1 MANQTLV
8 RHVNERR
15 LLTVLRVE
23 GARPRAALARRL
35 SLTRAAVT
43 SMIDDLLKRG
53 LVREIASPQD
63 PIPGK
68 RDVGRPGIDVGL
80 NPGGAH
86 FLGVEIGVGAVRFAL
101 FDLSAEVVDTEAVPL
116 PEAPSPADV
125 VSLVA
130 RKLADLRSK
139 KLCRETVR
147 AVGVTVP
154 GLVRSDG
161 YVINL
166 PILGWKKLNLA
177 RMLDQELDVPCYVE
191 NNANAAAFGEIY
203 SSPRPNDAVVVY
215 LKLGTGCGGAVII
228 NDRLLRGADGLGTEF
243 GHIHIESDGP
253 LCSCGQRGC
262 LETFVNLKALQRYF
276 TREEVDEFHVD
287 LRLPG
292 KIAVLLTKQD
302 PEARK
307 AVDELSAHLAK
318 GLINITNIFNPSE
331 IVLGGAM
338 LPILAEVCEAMKQ
351 PLRRGIIPGMTVPT
365 LTVSRLGEFECAIG
379 AAATAHHEEFDLSNL
394 DLST

>member
-23 GARPRAALARRL
+23 GAQPRAALARRL

-43 SMIDDLLKRG
+43 SMVDDLLKRG
-53 LVREIASPQD
+53 LVREVASAQEPSQ
-63 PIPGK
+63 GK
-68 RDVGRPGIDVGL
+68 REVGRPGIDVGL

-86 FLGVEIGVGAVRFAL
+86 FLGVEIGVGVVRFAL
-101 FDLSAEVVDTEAVPL
+101 FDLSAEVVDTETVPL
-116 PEAPSPADV
+116 PEAPTPADV
-125 VSLVA
+125 VGLVA
-130 RKLADLRSK
+130 RKLSELRGK
-139 KLCRETVR
+139 RLYRDTVR

-166 PILGWKKLNLA
+166 PILGWKKINLS

-215 LKLGTGCGGAVII
+215 LKLGTGCGGAVIV

-243 GHIHIESDGP
+243 GHIRTETDGP
-253 LCSCGQRGC
+253 LCSCGHRGC
-262 LETFVNLKALQRYF
+262 LETFVNLKALHRYF
-276 TREEVDEFHVD
+276 TREEVDEFHAD

-292 KIAVLLTKQD
+292 KVAALLAKHD
-302 PEARK
+302 PEAQR
-307 AVDELSAHLAK
+307 AVDELSGHLVK

-338 LPILAEVCEAMKQ
+338 LPILSEVCEAMK
-351 PLRRGIIPGMTVPT
+351 LALKRGIIPGMTVPV
-365 LTVSRLGEFECAIG
+365 LTVSKLGEFECAIG

-394 DLST
+394 DLRT